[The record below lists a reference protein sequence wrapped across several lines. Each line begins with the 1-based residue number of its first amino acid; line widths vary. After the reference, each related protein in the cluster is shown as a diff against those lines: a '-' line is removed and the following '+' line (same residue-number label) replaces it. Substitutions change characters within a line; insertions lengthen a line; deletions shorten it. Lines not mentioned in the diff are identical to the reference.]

1 MPVSRATQEQLPRH
15 KEKFCIVN
23 CAPGSVNKVNLCVLC
38 ATCMDALMSRSYG
51 CERVTSVV
59 NFLYRYIR
67 CLNSLLKNSRNSVL
81 NISTNIKNYAK
92 TQPMNNNKLLV
103 VEDDPGLQSQIRWCF
118 ENYDVLLA
126 NDRKTAIEQVKKNK
140 PAVVTLDLGLPPHE
154 DNPSEG
160 FATLEQILE
169 IDPNIKV
176 IVVTGQEERENSV
189 KAIGLGAYDFYSK
202 PFEPEIIGLIVNRAF
217 RLLELED
224 ENQRLQTA
232 TPNYEPFSGVIA
244 CSPQMQSVCKAVEK
258 VAPSDATV
266 LLLGESGT
274 GKELCARGLHSLG
287 SNRDGNF
294 VAINCAAIPETL
306 LESELFGY
314 EKGAFTGAD
323 KQTIGKIEYADGGTL
338 FLDEMGDLPFA
349 LQAKLLRFLQE
360 RVVER
365 VGGREPIPV
374 NVRVVCATHQNL
386 RTKIEK
392 GEFREDLFYRISEIP
407 IEIPPLRD
415 RDGDII
421 ILARFFFEKFNEA
434 HGRKIRG
441 FTKDALGAMES
452 YSWPGNVRELQNRI
466 KRAVIMTDGK
476 KLSSTDLE
484 LDKTSSETMNFNLRD
499 IREKI
504 ERQAILR
511 ALSHVNGKVAPAAEL
526 LGVSR
531 PTLYDLIKKLNITI

>member
-1 MPVSRATQEQLPRH
+1 M
-15 KEKFCIVN
+15 N
-23 CAPGSVNKVNLCVLC
+23 
-38 ATCMDALMSRSYG
+38 
-51 CERVTSVV
+51 
-59 NFLYRYIR
+59 
-67 CLNSLLKNSRNSVL
+67 
-81 NISTNIKNYAK
+81 
-92 TQPMNNNKLLV
+92 NNNKLLV

-118 ENYDVLLA
+118 ENYEVLLA
-126 NDRKTAIEQVKKNK
+126 SDRKSAIEQVKKNK
-140 PAVVTLDLGLPPHE
+140 PAVVTLDLGLPPEE

-169 IDPNIKV
+169 IDPDIKV
-176 IVVTGQEERENSV
+176 IVVTGQEERENAV

-224 ENQRLQTA
+224 ENQRLQSTSVQG
-232 TPNYEPFSGVIA
+232 NEPFAGVIA
-244 CSPQMQSVCKAVEK
+244 CSPQMQTLCKAIEK

-274 GKELCARGLHSLG
+274 GKELCANGLHTLG
-287 SNRDGNF
+287 NNHAGHF
-294 VAINCAAIPETL
+294 VAINCAAIPDTL

-314 EKGAFTGAD
+314 EKGAFTGAN
-323 KQTIGKIEYADGGTL
+323 KQTIGKIEYANGGTL
-338 FLDEMGDLPFA
+338 FLDEMGDLPYT

-365 VGGREPIPV
+365 VGGHAPIPV

-386 RTKIEK
+386 REKIEK

-407 IEIPPLRD
+407 LEIPPLRD
-415 RDGDII
+415 REGDII
-421 ILARFFFEKFNEA
+421 VLARFFFEKFNED
-434 HGRKIRG
+434 HGRKLRG
-441 FTKDALGAMES
+441 FTKDALSSMES

-476 KLSSTDLE
+476 QISAADLE
-484 LDKTSSETMNFNLRD
+484 LDKTSSETMNFNLRE
-499 IREKI
+499 IREKV

-511 ALSHVNGKVAPAAEL
+511 ALSHMNGKVAPAAEL

-531 PTLYDLIKKLNITI
+531 PTLYDLIKKLNITV